1 MAGNLIAKGER
12 NSKIIKD
19 KIYEVLENLDVEYI
33 KVVDKKFNE
42 IDVIEP
48 SNTII
53 LVVVRFGKVR
63 LLDNIW
69 M

>member
-1 MAGNLIAKGER
+1 M
-12 NSKIIKD
+12 KIVKD
-19 KIYEVLENLDVEYI
+19 KIYEVLSGLDVEYV

-42 IDVIEP
+42 IAIIEP
-48 SNTII
+48 ANTII
-53 LVVVRFGKVR
+53 LVVVRFGNIR